1 MLRFATL
8 CVVLS
13 LLIGIGAPEAV
24 RATAAST
31 TLGHGAQ
38 EAQEA
43 QEAGEA
49 MGLQK
54 GVQCDLFVSF
64 DDGSDSAA
72 GTSINA
78 PLKTLQAAIDRG
90 GGHGEEAAGASA
102 MGSRT
107 ICLRSG
113 VHKIAS
119 TVELRAASAHAGHG
133 VTITTYPEDMTAGL
147 GLSLSLALSLS
158 LFLSLWLSGSLSLS
172 LSLSLSRCSPHTH
185 TSSVPTHFSIQ
196 I

>member
-31 TLGHGAQ
+31 TLGHG
-38 EAQEA
+38 AQEA

-147 GLSLSLALSLS
+147 GLSLSLALCLC
-158 LFLSLWLSGSLSLS
+158 LWLSFLGSY
-172 LSLSLSRCSPHTH
+172 
-185 TSSVPTHFSIQ
+185 
-196 I
+196 